1 MKLEISHA
9 NFGVNRTNGWLKLN
23 INNRTR
29 GSTCMM
35 KYLNCPEYLI
45 IKLETEKE
53 IMTSL
58 QLLTL
63 SLKSSSQFTDI
74 TENDYNTDTEIA
86 EKILITKVEIH
97 YMKTPVG

>member
-1 MKLEISHA
+1 MTVKRE
-9 NFGVNRTNGWLKLN
+9 LN
-23 INNRTR
+23 IN
-29 GSTCMM
+29 MWLI
-35 KYLNCPEYLI
+35 YLSRINCPEYLI